1 MKAVEVTGLTVAL
14 DDGSVIADGV
24 SFSLESGQV
33 MGLVGESGSGKS
45 TVALALLGFAKKGA
59 NITGGKV
66 VVGGVD
72 LLALAPNDLR
82 EARKKLI
89 GFVPQDPATALNPAM
104 RIGTQMAEGL
114 LGATKKNLPRIR
126 EVLEAVGLPS
136 DDAFLRRHPQELSGG
151 QQQRVAIAMAVAKG
165 PKLIVFDEPTTGL
178 DVSTQARVLEMVARL
193 CADNGM
199 AAVFVSHDLA
209 VVGAVGDLV
218 TVMYAGQIL
227 ETGTREE
234 VLLSAAHPYSIA
246 LLESV
251 PSTRQR
257 LPLVSIP
264 GRTPAPG
271 AKFDGCVFADRCAF
285 VEDACRESAP
295 PLVTTP
301 TGSTARCVRV
311 DHVRQNQTC
320 LVKEP
325 LHHAENRA
333 ADTKPVLSVQNLD
346 ASYDQTQVLFDLSF
360 DVAPGECLA
369 VVGESGSG
377 KTTMSRCL
385 IGLHENQTGN
395 YELDGKPLPP
405 QLRDRSKPVKQQMQY
420 VFQNPYG
427 SLNPR
432 DTISTAVTVP
442 LKHFYGL
449 RGKAAREKAK
459 EALERVEI
467 PWRLADRYPAELS
480 GGQRQ
485 RVAIARALACDPSLL
500 ICDEVTSGLDVSVQ
514 ASVVELLRTLQDE
527 GLSMVFITHDLAVVR
542 SIGDRVI
549 VLSQGHVVESGA
561 VEEVLTTPQ
570 HPYTQG
576 LLADT
581 LEVDREVRT
590 STKESAS

>member
-14 DDGSVIADGV
+14 DDGSVIADDV
-24 SFSLESGQV
+24 SFGLESGQV

-104 RIGTQMAEGL
+104 RIGTQLTEGMV
-114 LGATKKNLPRIR
+114 GATKENLPRIR
-126 EVLEAVGLPS
+126 QVLETVGLPS

-165 PKLIVFDEPTTGL
+165 PELIVFDEPTTGL

-193 CADNGM
+193 CADRGM

-218 TVMYAGQIL
+218 TVMYAGQVL
-227 ETGTREE
+227 ETGSREE

-264 GRTPAPG
+264 GRAPAPG
-271 AKFDGCVFADRCAF
+271 AEFDGCVFADRCAF
-285 VEDACRESAP
+285 AEDRCRDSAP
-295 PLVTTP
+295 PLVATP
-301 TGSTARCVRV
+301 SGGAARCVRV
-311 DHVRQNQTC
+311 EHVRQNQTV

-325 LHHAENRA
+325 LRRVEGAQGDA
-333 ADTKPVLSVQNLD
+333 SVLSVRDLN
-346 ASYDQTQVLFDLSF
+346 ASYGRTQVLFGMSF

-385 IGLHENQTGN
+385 IGLHEDQSGTF
-395 YELDGKPLPP
+395 EMDGKPLPP
-405 QLRDRSKPVKQQMQY
+405 LLRDRTKAVKQQMQY

-432 DTISTAVTVP
+432 ETVATAVMVP
-442 LKHFYGL
+442 LKHFYGV
-449 RGKAAREKAK
+449 RGKAARAKAR

-485 RVAIARALACDPSLL
+485 RVAIARALACDPTLL

-514 ASVVELLRTLQDE
+514 ASVVELLRTLQDD
-527 GLSMVFITHDLAVVR
+527 GLSMIFITHNLAVVR
-542 SIGDRVI
+542 SIGDRVV

-561 VEEVLTTPQ
+561 VESVLTEPQ
-570 HPYTQG
+570 HPYTRA

-581 LEVDREVRT
+581 LEVDRTDPET
-590 STKESAS
+590 SDLPG

>member
-1 MKAVEVTGLTVAL
+1 MKAVEVTGLTVTL
-14 DDGSVIADGV
+14 DDGSVIADNV
-24 SFSLESGQV
+24 SFSLDTGQV

-45 TVALALLGFAKKGA
+45 TVGLALLGFAKSGA

-72 LLALAPNDLR
+72 LLALGPNELR

-104 RIGTQMAEGL
+104 RIGTQLTEGL
-114 LGATKKNLPRIR
+114 IGGKKENLPRIR
-126 EVLEAVGLPS
+126 KVLEDVGLPS

-178 DVSTQARVLEMVARL
+178 DVSTQARVLEMVAGL
-193 CADNGM
+193 CSDNGM

-209 VVGAVGDLV
+209 VVGTVGDLV

-227 ETGTREE
+227 ETGSREE

-264 GRTPAPG
+264 GRAPAAG

-285 VEDACRESAP
+285 VEDRCREAAP
-295 PLVTTP
+295 PMLTTP
-301 TGSTARCVRV
+301 TGSSARCVRV
-311 DHVRQNQTC
+311 EHVLQNQKL

-325 LHHAENRA
+325 LHHVESKEGDKSA
-333 ADTKPVLSVQNLD
+333 VLSVRDLN
-346 ASYDQTQVLFDLSF
+346 ASYDRTQVLFDLSF
-360 DVAPGECLA
+360 DVRPGECLA

-385 IGLHENQTGN
+385 IGLHESQTGVFEMN
-395 YELDGKPLPP
+395 GKPLPGR
-405 QLRDRSKPVKQQMQY
+405 LRDRPKAVKQQIQY

-432 DTISTAVTVP
+432 ETVATAVTVP
-442 LKHFYGL
+442 LKHFYGE
-449 RGKAAREKAK
+449 RGKAARAKAQ

-485 RVAIARALACDPSLL
+485 RVAIARALACNPSLL

-514 ASVVELLRTLQDE
+514 ASVVELLRTLQDD
-527 GLSMVFITHDLAVVR
+527 GLSMVFITHNLAVVR
-542 SIGDRVI
+542 SIGDQVV
-549 VLSQGHVVESGA
+549 VLSKGRVVESGA
-561 VEEVLTTPQ
+561 VEAVLTDPQ
-570 HPYTQG
+570 HPYTRG

-581 LEVDREVRT
+581 LEVDRSDAET
-590 STKESAS
+590 SDLTG

>member
-1 MKAVEVTGLTVAL
+1 MNAVEVTGLTVAL
-14 DDGSVIADGV
+14 DDGSVIVDDV
-24 SFSLESGQV
+24 SFALESGQV

-45 TVALALLGFAKKGA
+45 TVALALLGFAKRGA
-59 NITGGKV
+59 NIVGGKV

-72 LLALAPNDLR
+72 LLALGRNELR

-104 RIGTQMAEGL
+104 RIGTQLTEGM
-114 LGATKKNLPRIR
+114 LGGKKENLPRIR
-126 EVLEAVGLPS
+126 EVLKAVGLPS

-178 DVSTQARVLEMVARL
+178 DVSTQARVLEMVGRL

-227 ETGTREE
+227 ETGTRDE
-234 VLLSAAHPYSIA
+234 VLLTAAHPYSIA

-257 LPLVSIP
+257 LPLVPIP
-264 GRTPAPG
+264 GRSPAAG
-271 AKFDGCVFADRCAF
+271 AKFDGCVFADRCGYA
-285 VEDACRESAP
+285 EDRCREAVP
-295 PLVTTP
+295 ALVTAP
-301 TGSTARCVRV
+301 TGGAARCVRV
-311 DHVRQNQTC
+311 EHVRQNQTC
-320 LVKEP
+320 QVKEP
-325 LHHAENRA
+325 LRRIESREEGRA
-333 ADTKPVLSVQNLD
+333 SVLSVRNLN
-346 ASYDQTQVLFDLSF
+346 ASYDRTQVLFDLNF
-360 DVAPGECLA
+360 DVAPGEC
-369 VVGESGSG
+369 VGIVGESGSG

-385 IGLHENQTGN
+385 IGLHESQTGVL
-395 YELDGKPLPP
+395 ELDGKPLPLR
-405 QLRDRSKPVKQQMQY
+405 LRDRSKAIKQQMQY

-432 DTISTAVTVP
+432 ETVATSVMVP
-442 LKHFYGL
+442 LKHFYGD
-449 RGKAAREKAK
+449 RGKAARAKAQ

-485 RVAIARALACDPSLL
+485 RVAIARALACDPKLL

-514 ASVVELLRTLQDE
+514 ASVVELLRTLQND

-542 SIGDRVI
+542 SIGDRVV
-549 VLSQGHVVESGA
+549 VLSQGRVVESGE
-561 VEEVLTTPQ
+561 VESVLSAPE
-570 HPYTQG
+570 HAYTRG

-581 LEVDREVRT
+581 LEVDRPDAETSEVPG
-590 STKESAS
+590 

>member
-14 DDGSVIADGV
+14 DDGSVIADDV
-24 SFSLESGQV
+24 SFGLESGQV

-104 RIGTQMAEGL
+104 RIGTQLTEGMV
-114 LGATKKNLPRIR
+114 GARKEVLPRIR
-126 EVLEAVGLPS
+126 QVLETVGLPS

-165 PKLIVFDEPTTGL
+165 PELIVFDEPTTGL

-193 CADNGM
+193 CADSGM

-218 TVMYAGQIL
+218 TVMYAGQVL
-227 ETGTREE
+227 ETGSREE

-264 GRTPAPG
+264 GRAPAPG
-271 AKFDGCVFADRCAF
+271 AEFDGCVFADRCAF
-285 VEDACRESAP
+285 AEDRCRDSAP
-295 PLVTTP
+295 PLVATSA
-301 TGSTARCVRV
+301 GGAVRCVRV
-311 DHVRQNQTC
+311 EHVRENQTV

-325 LHHAENRA
+325 LRRAESA
-333 ADTKPVLSVQNLD
+333 QGDASVLSVRDLN
-346 ASYDQTQVLFDLSF
+346 ASYGRTQVLFGMSF

-385 IGLHENQTGN
+385 IGLHEDQSGTF
-395 YELDGKPLPP
+395 EMDGKPLPP
-405 QLRDRSKPVKQQMQY
+405 RLRDRTKAVKQQMQY

-432 DTISTAVTVP
+432 ETVATAVTVP
-442 LKHFYGL
+442 LRHFYGV
-449 RGKAAREKAK
+449 RGKAARAKAK

-485 RVAIARALACDPSLL
+485 RVAIARALACDPTLL

-514 ASVVELLRTLQDE
+514 ASVVELLRTLQDD
-527 GLSMVFITHDLAVVR
+527 GLSMIFITHNLAVVR
-542 SIGDRVI
+542 SIGDRVV

-561 VEEVLTTPQ
+561 VESVLTEPQ
-570 HPYTQG
+570 HPYTRA

-581 LEVDREVRT
+581 LEVDRTDPET
-590 STKESAS
+590 SDLPG

>member
-14 DDGSVIADGV
+14 DDGSVIVDDV
-24 SFSLESGQV
+24 SFGLESGQV

-45 TVALALLGFAKKGA
+45 TVALALLGFAKRGA

-104 RIGTQMAEGL
+104 RIGTQLTEGM
-114 LGATKKNLPRIR
+114 LGTKKDNLPRIR
-126 EVLEAVGLPS
+126 EVLETVGLPS

-165 PKLIVFDEPTTGL
+165 PELIVFDEPTTGL

-209 VVGAVGDLV
+209 VVGTVGDLV

-227 ETGTREE
+227 ETGSREE

-264 GRTPAPG
+264 GRAPAPG
-271 AKFDGCVFADRCAF
+271 AEFEGCVFADRCAF
-285 VEDACRESAP
+285 VEDRCRESAP
-295 PLVTTP
+295 ALVATS
-301 TGSTARCVRV
+301 TGGAARCVRV
-311 DHVRQNQTC
+311 DHVRRNQTM

-325 LHHAENRA
+325 LHSAEGRA
-333 ADTKPVLSVQNLD
+333 EGDASVLSVRNLD
-346 ASYDQTQVLFDLSF
+346 ASYGRTQVLYDMSF

-385 IGLHENQTGN
+385 IGLHEDHSGTFVM
-395 YELDGKPLPP
+395 DGKPLPP
-405 QLRDRSKPVKQQMQY
+405 RLRDRSKEVKQRMQY

-432 DTISTAVTVP
+432 ETVATAVMVP
-442 LKHFYGL
+442 LKHFYGD
-449 RGKAAREKAK
+449 RGKAARAKAQ

-514 ASVVELLRTLQDE
+514 ASVVELLRTLQDD
-527 GLSMVFITHDLAVVR
+527 GLSMIFITHNLAVVR
-542 SIGDRVI
+542 SIGDRVV
-549 VLSQGHVVESGA
+549 VLSQGRVVESGA
-561 VEEVLTTPQ
+561 VESVLIDPQ
-570 HPYTQG
+570 HPYTRG

-581 LEVDREVRT
+581 LEVDRPDPET
-590 STKESAS
+590 SDLPG

>member
-14 DDGSVIADGV
+14 DDGSVIVDDV

-45 TVALALLGFAKKGA
+45 TVSLALLGFAKKGA

-104 RIGTQMAEGL
+104 RIGTQLNEGL
-114 LGATKKNLPRIR
+114 LGNKKDNLPRIR
-126 EVLEAVGLPS
+126 EVLETVGLPS

-165 PKLIVFDEPTTGL
+165 PELIVFDEPTTGL

-227 ETGTREE
+227 ETGSREE
-234 VLLSAAHPYSIA
+234 VLHSAAHPYSIA

-264 GRTPAPG
+264 GRAPAPG
-271 AKFDGCVFADRCAF
+271 AEFEGCVFADRCAF
-285 VEDACRESAP
+285 AEDRCRDSAP
-295 PLVTTP
+295 ALVTTP
-301 TGSTARCVRV
+301 AGGAARCVRV
-311 DHVRQNQTC
+311 EHVRQNQTL

-325 LHHAENRA
+325 LRSVETRAEGA
-333 ADTKPVLSVQNLD
+333 SVLSVRNLN
-346 ASYDQTQVLFDLSF
+346 ASYARTQVLFDIDV

-385 IGLHENQTGN
+385 IGLHEDQSGSF
-395 YELDGKPLPP
+395 EMDGKPLPP
-405 QLRDRSKPVKQQMQY
+405 RLRDRTKAVKQRMQY

-432 DTISTAVTVP
+432 ETVATAVMVP
-442 LKHFYGL
+442 LKHFYGH
-449 RGKAAREKAK
+449 RGKAARAKAQ

-485 RVAIARALACDPSLL
+485 RVAIARALACDPTLL

-514 ASVVELLRTLQDE
+514 ASVVELLRSLQDD
-527 GLSMVFITHDLAVVR
+527 GLSMIFITHNLAVVR
-542 SIGDRVI
+542 SIGDRVV
-549 VLSQGHVVESGA
+549 VLSQGRVVESGP
-561 VEEVLTTPQ
+561 VESVLTDPQ
-570 HPYTQG
+570 NPYTRG

-581 LEVDREVRT
+581 LEVDRPDPETSEVPG
-590 STKESAS
+590 

>member
-1 MKAVEVTGLTVAL
+1 MKAVEVTGLTVTL
-14 DDGSVIADGV
+14 DDGSVIANDV
-24 SFSLESGQV
+24 SFSLDTGQV

-45 TVALALLGFAKKGA
+45 TVGLALLGFAKSGA

-72 LLALAPNDLR
+72 LLALGPKELR

-104 RIGTQMAEGL
+104 RIGTQLTEGL
-114 LGATKKNLPRIR
+114 LGGKKENLPRIR
-126 EVLEAVGLPS
+126 KVLEDVGLPS

-178 DVSTQARVLEMVARL
+178 DVSTQARVLEMVAGL
-193 CADNGM
+193 CCDNGM

-209 VVGAVGDLV
+209 VVGTVGDLV

-227 ETGTREE
+227 ETGSREE

-257 LPLVSIP
+257 LPLVAIP
-264 GRTPAPG
+264 GRAPAAG
-271 AKFDGCVFADRCAF
+271 AKFEGCVFADRCAF
-285 VEDACRESAP
+285 VEDRCREAAP
-295 PLVTTP
+295 EMVTTS
-301 TGSTARCVRV
+301 TGSQARCIRV
-311 DHVRQNQTC
+311 EHVLQNQKL

-325 LHHAENRA
+325 LHHTENKGGDRQA
-333 ADTKPVLSVQNLD
+333 VLSVRNLN
-346 ASYDQTQVLFDLSF
+346 ASYNRTQVLYDLSF

-385 IGLHENQTGN
+385 IGLHEEQTGDF
-395 YELDGKPLPP
+395 EMDGKPLPSR
-405 QLRDRSKPVKQQMQY
+405 LRDRPKAVKQQMQY

-432 DTISTAVTVP
+432 ETVATAVTVP
-442 LKHFYGL
+442 LRHFYGE
-449 RGKAAREKAK
+449 RGKAARTKAQ

-485 RVAIARALACDPSLL
+485 RVAIARALACNPSLL

-514 ASVVELLRTLQDE
+514 ASVVELLRTLQDD
-527 GLSMVFITHDLAVVR
+527 GLSMVFITHNLAVVR
-542 SIGDRVI
+542 SIGDQVV
-549 VLSQGHVVESGA
+549 VLSKGRVVESGA
-561 VEEVLTTPQ
+561 VESVLTDPQ

-581 LEVDREVRT
+581 LEVDRSDAET
-590 STKESAS
+590 SDLTG

>member
-14 DDGSVIADGV
+14 DDGSVIVDDV

-45 TVALALLGFAKKGA
+45 TVGLALLGFAKKGA
-59 NITGGKV
+59 NIVGGKV
-66 VVGGVD
+66 VVGDVD
-72 LLALAPNDLR
+72 LLSLAPNDLR

-104 RIGTQMAEGL
+104 RIGTQLTEGL
-114 LGATKKNLPRIR
+114 IGDKKENLPRIR
-126 EVLEAVGLPS
+126 EVLETVGLPS

-151 QQQRVAIAMAVAKG
+151 QQQRVAIAMAVAKK

-178 DVSTQARVLEMVARL
+178 DVSTQARVLEMVAQL

-209 VVGAVGDLV
+209 VVGTVGDLV
-218 TVMYAGQIL
+218 TVMYAGKIL
-227 ETGTREE
+227 ETGTHEE
-234 VLLSAAHPYSIA
+234 VLQSAAHPYSIA
-246 LLESV
+246 LLDSV

-257 LPLVSIP
+257 LALVAIP
-264 GRTPAPG
+264 GRAPAPG
-271 AKFDGCVFADRCAF
+271 TKFDGCVFADRCGF
-285 VEDACRESAP
+285 VEDRCREAP
-295 PLVTTP
+295 PPMVATSA
-301 TGSTARCVRV
+301 GGEARCIRV
-311 DHVRQNQTC
+311 DHVRKNRTGQ
-320 LVKEP
+320 VKEP
-325 LHHAENRA
+325 LRLVEGREEK
-333 ADTKPVLSVQNLD
+333 TSVLSVRNLN
-346 ASYDQTQVLFDLSF
+346 ASYGRSQVLYDISF
-360 DVAPGECLA
+360 DVAPGECVG

-385 IGLHENQTGN
+385 IGLHEDQTGGFEMN
-395 YELDGKPLPP
+395 GEPLPP
-405 QLRDRSKPVKQQMQY
+405 RLRDRSKAIKQQMQY

-432 DTISTAVTVP
+432 ETIATAVMVP
-442 LKHFYGL
+442 LRHFYGD
-449 RGKAAREKAK
+449 RGKAARTKAQ

-485 RVAIARALACDPSLL
+485 RVAIARALACNPSLL

-514 ASVVELLRTLQDE
+514 ASVVELLRSLQDD
-527 GLSMVFITHDLAVVR
+527 GLSMIFITHNLAVVR
-542 SIGDRVI
+542 SIGDRVV
-549 VLSQGHVVESGA
+549 VLSQGRVVESGA
-561 VEEVLTTPQ
+561 VESVLNGPQ
-570 HPYTQG
+570 HPYTRG

-581 LEVDREVRT
+581 LDVDRPDSET
-590 STKESAS
+590 SDLTG

>member
-1 MKAVEVTGLTVAL
+1 MKAVEVTGLTVTL
-14 DDGSVIADGV
+14 DDGSVIADDV
-24 SFSLESGQV
+24 SFGLESGQV

-104 RIGTQMAEGL
+104 RIGTQLIEGM
-114 LGATKKNLPRIR
+114 LGNKKENLPRIR
-126 EVLEAVGLPS
+126 KVLETVGLPS
-136 DDAFLRRHPQELSGG
+136 DDAFLKRHPQELSGG

-178 DVSTQARVLEMVARL
+178 DVSTQARVLEMVAEL

-209 VVGAVGDLV
+209 VVGTVGDLV

-227 ETGTREE
+227 ETGSREE
-234 VLLSAAHPYSIA
+234 VLQSAAHPYSIA

-257 LPLVSIP
+257 LALVAIP
-264 GRTPAPG
+264 GRAPAAG

-285 VEDACRESAP
+285 VEDRCREAAP
-295 PLVTTP
+295 ALVATP
-301 TGSTARCVRV
+301 TGGAARCVRV
-311 DHVRQNQTC
+311 EHVRENQSGQ
-320 LVKEP
+320 VKEP
-325 LHHAENRA
+325 LRSIESREGDSAS
-333 ADTKPVLSVQNLD
+333 VLSVRNLN
-346 ASYDQTQVLFDLSF
+346 ASYGRTQVLYDISF
-360 DVAPGECLA
+360 DVAPGECLG

-385 IGLHENQTGN
+385 IGLHEDQSGGFEMN
-395 YELDGKPLPP
+395 GKPLPP
-405 QLRDRSKPVKQQMQY
+405 RLRDRSKAVKQQMQY

-432 DTISTAVTVP
+432 ETIATAVMVP
-442 LKHFYGL
+442 LKHFYGE
-449 RGKAAREKAK
+449 RGSAARERAK

-485 RVAIARALACDPSLL
+485 RVAIARALACNPSLL

-514 ASVVELLRTLQDE
+514 ASVVELLRSLQDD
-527 GLSMVFITHDLAVVR
+527 GLSMVFITHNLAVVR
-542 SIGDRVI
+542 SIGDRVV
-549 VLSQGHVVESGA
+549 VLSKGRVVESGE
-561 VEEVLTTPQ
+561 VESVLTAPQ
-570 HPYTQG
+570 HAYTRG

-581 LEVDREVRT
+581 LEVDRPDPETSEV
-590 STKESAS
+590 AG

>member
-14 DDGSVIADGV
+14 DDGSVIADDV
-24 SFSLESGQV
+24 SFTLESGQV

-82 EARKKLI
+82 EARQKLI

-104 RIGTQMAEGL
+104 RIGTQLTEGMV
-114 LGATKKNLPRIR
+114 GAKKENLPRIR
-126 EVLEAVGLPS
+126 QVLETVGLPS

-165 PKLIVFDEPTTGL
+165 PELIVFDEPTTGL

-193 CADNGM
+193 CADSGM

-218 TVMYAGQIL
+218 TVMYAGQVL
-227 ETGTREE
+227 ETGSREE

-264 GRTPAPG
+264 GRAPAPG
-271 AKFDGCVFADRCAF
+271 AEFDGCVFADRCAF
-285 VEDACRESAP
+285 AEDRCRESAP
-295 PLVTTP
+295 PLVATP
-301 TGSTARCVRV
+301 AGGAARCVRV
-311 DHVRQNQTC
+311 DHVRQNQTV

-325 LHHAENRA
+325 LERVESTQDGAS
-333 ADTKPVLSVQNLD
+333 VLTVRDLN
-346 ASYDQTQVLFDLSF
+346 ASYGRTQVLFDMSF

-385 IGLHENQTGN
+385 IGLHEEQSGTF
-395 YELDGKPLPP
+395 EMDGKPLPP
-405 QLRDRSKPVKQQMQY
+405 RLRDRTKAVKQQMQY

-432 DTISTAVTVP
+432 ETVATSVMVP
-442 LKHFYGL
+442 LKHFYGV
-449 RGKAAREKAK
+449 RGKAARAKAK

-485 RVAIARALACDPSLL
+485 RVAIARALVCDPSLL

-514 ASVVELLRTLQDE
+514 ASVVELLRTLQDD
-527 GLSMVFITHDLAVVR
+527 GLSMIFITHNLAVVR
-542 SIGDRVI
+542 SIGDRVV

-561 VEEVLTTPQ
+561 VESVLTGPE
-570 HPYTQG
+570 HPYTRA

-581 LEVDREVRT
+581 LEVDRPPNPEPSNLPT
-590 STKESAS
+590 